1 MWHDKVRLPQAEHLT
16 MDPTMTTSNRRRRT
30 WIPLALLALTLQGQG
45 HAADYCCTCSNG
57 RQETLSAEE
66 TDAQQTCI
74 DTCVR
79 QSMMDQ
85 RVEAQALDAAACM
98 AQSPAPE
105 AVFCGGVGRPDARYK
120 NARARASAIFV
131 SVGPECRL

>member
-1 MWHDKVRLPQAEHLT
+1 MWHDKARLPQAEHLT

-74 DTCVR
+74 DACVR

-105 AVFCGGVGRPDARYK
+105 AEVEQPAVVPNNTDR
-120 NARARASAIFV
+120 
-131 SVGPECRL
+131 